1 MEKTF
6 YEAIGGE
13 PVLRKLIK
21 RFYEVMDTMPEAA
34 GIRAMH
40 SEDLSETEE
49 KLFAFMSGWL
59 GGPQLFM
66 EKYGHPRMRARH
78 MPFKIG
84 KSERDQW
91 MMCMVQAVEDIGMQE
106 PIRSQYLHAL
116 LDFADFMRNQGDK

>member
-6 YEAIGGE
+6 YELIGGE

-91 MMCMVQAVEDIGMQE
+91 MLCMVQAVEDVGIEE
-106 PIRSQYLHAL
+106 PVRSQYLHAL
-116 LDFADFMRNQGDK
+116 LDFADFMRNQKES

>member
-40 SEDLSETEE
+40 GADLSETED

-91 MMCMVQAVEDIGMQE
+91 MLCMVQAVEDVGMPE
-106 PIRSQYLHAL
+106 PARSQYLHAL
-116 LDFADFMRNQGDK
+116 LEFADFMRNQGEK

>member
-6 YEAIGGE
+6 YELIGGE

-21 RFYEVMDTMPEAA
+21 RFYEVMDTLPEAQ
-34 GIRAMH
+34 GVRAMH
-40 SEDLSETEE
+40 PEDLSTSED
-49 KLFAFMSGWL
+49 KLFLFMSGWL
-59 GGPQLFM
+59 GGPQLFI

-91 MMCMVQAVEDIGMQE
+91 MLCMVQAVEDIGMEE
-106 PIRSQYLHAL
+106 PIRSEYLHAL
-116 LDFADFMRNQGDK
+116 LSFADHMRNQEER